1 MKCILL
7 VEDSKLLRM
16 ASERVLTK
24 AGYSVVS
31 LDDGEQVLPIAKQRT
46 PDLILLDMLLP
57 NLSGQQVLR
66 ALKDDPATAK
76 IPVIVLSGL
85 SQKNEMK
92 LKRDGAAAYFEKSKL
107 RLDGE
112 FIGLLEL
119 VKGVFVEP

>member
-119 VKGVFVEP
+119 VKGVFVES